1 MHALKSEKRVLL
13 IDATE
18 RSEYIIYLKTNY
30 YLHGNGADIS
40 VQNVGECDIECPYSP
55 IYKPVCSSHDYT
67 LANEE
72 ALKCRQILQPYSSE
86 CSHFLSIIFVIT

>member
-1 MHALKSEKRVLL
+1 
-13 IDATE
+13 
-18 RSEYIIYLKTNY
+18 
-30 YLHGNGADIS
+30 

-55 IYKPVCSSHDYT
+55 IYKPVCSSNDYT

-86 CSHFLSIIFVIT
+86 CSHSSSIITYVLSVAFLFTCQEYQLFADEKLSW